1 MSVKI
6 HSQAIVDSR
15 AQLGEGVEI
24 GPFCYIGGSAV
35 IGDHT
40 RVLHHATI
48 EGKVTLGRG
57 NTIFPYA
64 LIGGLTH
71 DLKYDLSLIHI

>member
-24 GPFCYIGGSAV
+24 GPFCYIGGGAV

-48 EGKVTLGRG
+48 EGKVTLGR
-57 NTIFPYA
+57 
-64 LIGGLTH
+64 
-71 DLKYDLSLIHI
+71 